1 MTQELL
7 NLTRESE
14 NNYLGPI
21 NKIAFWALVLHL
33 PVNIFL
39 ANHFDTGI
47 SLAIIVS
54 LLIFS
59 APFYF
64 IYVAKNNRLGALS
77 FGVSFIAM
85 SGLVIHL
92 SRGMIESHF
101 HIFVAMACMIVFAN
115 PYVILAAALTAAVHH
130 LTFYFFLP
138 ASVFNYQAS
147 FLIVVVHA
155 FFVILETGPCM
166 YIAHRFRTFI
176 INQGVIVSNI
186 QNLSGTMLNLISE
199 LNHNNGIISKG
210 SDAQMSAVTET
221 AATMH
226 EINMMATQTAA
237 NAEESMK
244 RSQVGRKNADEGKL
258 AVTEMAESIH
268 LIKDSNK
275 EVLDQIQTSNREL
288 NEIVTIIKQIENKA
302 QIINEIVF
310 QTKLL
315 SFNASVEA
323 ARAGEQGK
331 GFAVV
336 AEEVGNLAQMSGN
349 ASTEIKS
356 LIDTSVL
363 KVETIAKNTDLKIK
377 ELVSKSENS
386 INAGTEHVDVC
397 RNKLDDLVS
406 FAYEIDQK
414 LVEITKASS
423 EQSMGIGEISK
434 AISEIEK
441 INIQNSSSLKLSVE
455 ASERLKNLSNDLALM
470 VDELK
475 KHS

>member
-1 MTQELL
+1 MSHDLKELTL
-7 NLTRESE
+7 DSE
-14 NNYLGPI
+14 NNYLNPI
-21 NKIAFWALVLHL
+21 NKLAFWALALHI

-47 SLAIIVS
+47 GLAIVVS
-54 LLIFS
+54 LLILS

-64 IYVAKNNRLGALS
+64 IYLANNNRLAALS

-85 SGLVIHL
+85 SGLIIHL

-115 PYVILAAALTAAVHH
+115 PYVILVAAITAAVHH
-130 LTFYFFLP
+130 VTFYFFLP

-176 INQGVIVSNI
+176 INQGVIISNI
-186 QNLSGTMLNLISE
+186 QSLSGTMLNLIDE

-210 SDAQMSAVTET
+210 SETQISAVTET

-226 EINMMATQTAA
+226 EINMMATQTAT
-237 NAEESMK
+237 NAEDSMK
-244 RSQVGRKNADEGKL
+244 RSQEGRKDADDGKL
-258 AVTEMAESIH
+258 AVNQMADSIH

-288 NEIVTIIKQIENKA
+288 NEIVTIIKQIESKA

-323 ARAGEQGK
+323 ARAGDHGK

-349 ASTEIKS
+349 ASTEIKT

-363 KVETIAKNTDLKIK
+363 KVETIAKNTDAKIK
-377 ELVSKSENS
+377 ELISKSETS
-386 INAGTEHVDVC
+386 INSGTEHVEVC
-397 RNKLDDLVS
+397 RNKLEDLVG

-414 LVEITKASS
+414 LAEITKASS

-434 AISEIEK
+434 AISELEN
-441 INIQNSSSLKLSVE
+441 INIQNSNSLKLSVE
-455 ASERLKNLSNDLALM
+455 VSERLKSLSNDLAVM

-475 KHS
+475 KHA